1 MIYFKSTSSSLVVIK
16 NCYYS
21 SSKVTGLGFP
31 VLSDWFLLYLDTSF
45 GQIHPFARYLLCLDT
60 SFGQISPLTRY
71 LLWLGTSFG
80 QIPPLARYILWLD
93 TSSGNIYPPETYILQ
108 QHISS
113 CNISLPAANL
123 LRQHISSGNI
133 SPPATYLLQQHFVF
147 TTALIQPSSFHSFR
161 LTASQIVHP
170 AIVRSWPI
178 SPSSS
183 ESWCATRLSLLH
195 SLCYR
200 VCTLV

>member
-1 MIYFKSTSSSLVVIK
+1 MQIH
-16 NCYYS
+16 CYYS
-21 SSKVTGLGFP
+21 PSRVTGLGFLYS
-31 VLSDWFLLYLDTSF
+31 VMGFSFDWIPPL
-45 GQIHPFARYLLCLDT
+45 ARYLLWLDNF
-60 SFGQISPLTRY
+60 FGQISPL
-71 LLWLGTSFG
+71 G

-113 CNISLPAANL
+113 CNISVPAANL

-170 AIVRSWPI
+170 AIVGSWPI
-178 SPSSS
+178 SSSSS